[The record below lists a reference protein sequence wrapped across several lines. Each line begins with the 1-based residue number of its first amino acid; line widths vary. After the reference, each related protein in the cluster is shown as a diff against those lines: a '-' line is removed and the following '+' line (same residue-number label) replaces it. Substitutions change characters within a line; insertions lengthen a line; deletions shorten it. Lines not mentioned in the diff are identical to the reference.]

1 MVKLPIAKYTTFCY
15 FKMRKYTTFLKGVFQ
30 MTDMK
35 RTTISLPDELVEAL
49 SLLKQTDEFKNASYS
64 EIIRVMIK
72 RGLNKAEDVA

>member
-1 MVKLPIAKYTTFCY
+1 
-15 FKMRKYTTFLKGVFQ
+15 